1 MDASVELVKHLL
13 SSVVHIH
20 TEVPSA
26 HPSTRILGDERMG
39 TGTVVDPSGLILT
52 VNYVV
57 MGGET
62 IQVTLARG
70 RALRAEIVAQDF
82 EVGLALLRVK
92 RQGLTA
98 APVTASESLTRGDAV
113 FALGST
119 GPRERRVAGGLVT
132 YLGEFEA
139 YWEYLLDRG
148 IVSSAANPG
157 FGGGPLFTLGGKM
170 VGVVSLNLNEIA
182 RSSLA
187 IPVECYLRNQEEF
200 VRFGRVVSR
209 PQRAWLGVFAHVLEE
224 GVVVAGLVPNG
235 PGARS
240 GIQEG
245 DLIVS
250 LDAREVPTR
259 KDLYLSLWRHAPGE
273 KMTLEVMRDNQVR
286 RLSVTAGDRADFY
299 KQIS

>member
-13 SSVVHIH
+13 GSVVHIH
-20 TEVPSA
+20 AEVPSS

-39 TGTVVDPSGLILT
+39 SGTVVDPAGLVLT

-57 MGGET
+57 MGAET
-62 IQVTLARG
+62 IQVTFGRG
-70 RALRAEIVAQDF
+70 RALRAELVGQDF
-82 EVGLALLRVK
+82 ETGLALLRVK
-92 RQGLTA
+92 RQGLQA
-98 APVTASESLTRGDAV
+98 APMAASESLARGEPV
-113 FALGST
+113 FALGSP
-119 GPRERRVAGGLVT
+119 GARERRVAGGLVT
-132 YLGEFEA
+132 YLGEYET

-157 FGGGPLFTLGGKM
+157 YGGGPLFTLTGRM
-170 VGVVSLNLNEIA
+170 VGVVYLNLNEIA

-187 IPVECYLRNQEEF
+187 IPSECYRRIQQEL

-209 PQRAWLGVFAHVLEE
+209 PQRAWLGVFAHALDE

-245 DLIVS
+245 DVIVS
-250 LDAREVPTR
+250 LDAQEVPTR
-259 KDLYLSLWRHAPGE
+259 KDLYLSLWKHAPGE
-273 KMTLEVMRDNQVR
+273 KMTVEVMRDNEVR
-286 RLSVTAGDRADFY
+286 RLSVTGGDRADFY
-299 KQIS
+299 KQTT